1 MQKTTSG
8 LLNRGVSRFT
18 FVENTIS
25 NSRKVQRGKF
35 LGSNG
40 LFSFISIC
48 KFGRFKNPFATI
60 ISLPEL
66 YFRFRRFIFLVPS
79 KKVISVN
86 YGSSTSSWKPW
97 RRVKL
102 DLILSMR
109 DIYINSNLNPPTKFT
124 SSSRSTE
131 FKDILPLNISQM
143 ITKTIS
149 IRTRIVI
156 SCVMKLHILLWIF
169 WKVNGNWG
177 NIMIKISKW
186 RESHCKTNTSIW
198 RYN

>member
-97 RRVKL
+97 RLVRLKL
-102 DLILSMR
+102 IIYTR
-109 DIYINSNLNPPTKFT
+109 DIYINSNLNPLTKFT
-124 SSSRSTE
+124 SSSGSTKL
-131 FKDILPLNISQM
+131 KDILPWNISQM
-143 ITKTIS
+143 IMKTIP
-149 IRTRIVI
+149 
-156 SCVMKLHILLWIF
+156 
-169 WKVNGNWG
+169 
-177 NIMIKISKW
+177 ISK
-186 RESHCKTNTSIW
+186 RTVE
-198 RYN
+198 